1 MKKVFYLFL
10 STFLFLSI
18 ISCKLDMKGSTET
31 VKFHDGEY
39 DVYVFETI
47 DDIRDSLKAIIKE
60 NIGTIYA
67 DISDME
73 DDFDQQMNAGFVF
86 NEEFYKK
93 YQTPMYYS
101 YPDFSTVNGDYI
113 VFWSKKAHKIAGDS
127 LSTVYEY
134 TYAIEIYYFD
144 RSRQICSEPMT
155 VDTGIKVTMKL

>member
-31 VKFHDGEY
+31 VKFHNGEY

-60 NIGTIYA
+60 NTGKIYA

-73 DDFDQQMNAGFVF
+73 DDFDQQMSTGFVF
-86 NEEFYKK
+86 NEELYKK
-93 YQTPMYYS
+93 SQTPMYYS
-101 YPDFSTVNGDYI
+101 YPDFSTVDGDYI

-127 LSTVYEY
+127 YSTVYEY
-134 TYAIEIYYFD
+134 TYAIDIYYFD

-155 VDTGIKVTMKL
+155 VDTGIYLKIKL